1 MEAGV
6 YVIKNNV
13 NGKQYVGSSIDLR
26 MRRIQHFSK
35 LRCGKHVNSHLQN
48 AYNKYGSEAF
58 EFEILEI
65 IEITDNIKESL
76 LNREQFWIDNLKPEY
91 NILQV
96 AGSNY
101 GYHHSDETKSKISNS
116 MKGVKKSPEHAQ
128 HIREAQ
134 KGKTLSEEHIQHLK
148 EGYAKRKNKTP
159 HCTRISIDGIV
170 YNSLK
175 EASEKTG
182 VKYNTIQKR
191 LKNNKFTNYC
201 YIDKN

>member
-13 NGKQYVGSSIDLR
+13 NGKQYVGSSIDLH

-35 LRCGKHVNSHLQN
+35 LRCNKHVNQHLQN
-48 AYNKYGSEAF
+48 AWNKYGKESF
-58 EFEILEI
+58 EFEVLETV
-65 IEITDNIKESL
+65 EIDNNIKETL
-76 LNREQFWIDNLKPEY
+76 LKREQFWIDNLKPEY

-101 GYHHSDETKSKISNS
+101 GYHHTEETKQKISNS
-116 MKGVKKSPEHAQ
+116 MKGVKKSPEHAK

-134 KGKTLSEEHIQHLK
+134 KGKTLTEEHIQHLK

-159 HCTRISIDGIV
+159 HHTVISIDGVI

-191 LKNNKFTNYC
+191 LKNDKFPNYI
-201 YIDKN
+201 YVQ